1 MKNAITLL
9 FVLFTFITCSKK
21 NDPGCISV
29 TPQSES
35 AQIAAF
41 CDANGISYTVDA
53 NGIYYQIIDQGSGIT
68 PNATSTLDGNVV
80 EDKSTSPVTE
90 ALSDFIEGWRI
101 ALPYIQKGGH
111 IKMIIPSSLAYGC
124 TGIPNLIA
132 PNSPLYYDVVL
143 IDVQ

>member
-53 NGIYYQIIDQGSGIT
+53 NGIYYQFIDQDSGIT
-68 PNATSTLDGNVV
+68 PNANSTVTVTYTTSTLDGNVV

-90 ALSDFIEGWRI
+90 ALSDFIEGWRV
-101 ALPYIQKGGH
+101 AGLLGPV
-111 IKMIIPSSLAYGC
+111 PSLRR
-124 TGIPNLIA
+124 
-132 PNSPLYYDVVL
+132 VVAEAHPASNARASGD
-143 IDVQ
+143 ITCESG